1 MHAGVTTAGATAEA
15 APPERR
21 ERPLRAGQAAPPVPV
36 LAAEDLHLAYRR
48 GSTTIEVLR
57 SAAFTA
63 GPGEVLAVVGRSGSG
78 KSSLL
83 HVAGLLAVADR
94 GRVVLEGMDLTGID
108 ARGRAEWRR
117 RRIGFVFQTFQLLG
131 GLSAAENVALPLV
144 LDGQDR
150 RQAIERARLTLHSVG
165 LAARA
170 DHRPSELSGGEA
182 QRVAIARALVGRP
195 SVVLADE
202 PTGSLD
208 ATSAT
213 EVLDVLTE
221 QVRERACT
229 TVIVTHDPTIAER
242 ADRVLE
248 MRDGVLV

>member
-1 MHAGVTTAGATAEA
+1 
-15 APPERR
+15 
-21 ERPLRAGQAAPPVPV
+21 
-36 LAAEDLHLAYRR
+36 
-48 GSTTIEVLR
+48 
-57 SAAFTA
+57 
-63 GPGEVLAVVGRSGSG
+63 
-78 KSSLL
+78 
-83 HVAGLLAVADR
+83 
-94 GRVVLEGMDLTGID
+94 
-108 ARGRAEWRR
+108 
-117 RRIGFVFQTFQLLG
+117 
-131 GLSAAENVALPLV
+131 
-144 LDGQDR
+144 
-150 RQAIERARLTLHSVG
+150 VG

>member
-1 MHAGVTTAGATAEA
+1 VSTGATITGTEHVA
-15 APPERR
+15 
-21 ERPLRAGQAAPPVPV
+21 RAPV
-36 LAAEDLHLAYRR
+36 LVADDLHLAYQR
-48 GSTTIEVLR
+48 GTTTIEVLR
-57 SAAFTA
+57 GAGFTA
-63 GPGEVLAVVGRSGSG
+63 AQGEVLAVVGRSGSG

-94 GRVVLEGMDLTGID
+94 GRVVLEGTDLTGAD
-108 ARGRAEWRR
+108 ARARAEWRR

-131 GLSAAENVALPLV
+131 GLSALENVALPLV
-144 LDGQDR
+144 LDGHGR
-150 RQAIERARLTLHSVG
+150 RAAAREAHRALQAVG
-165 LAARA
+165 LAHRA
-170 DHRPSELSGGEA
+170 EHRPGELSGGEA

-208 ATSAT
+208 ATSAA

-229 TVIVTHDPTIAER
+229 TVIVTHDPAIADR

-248 MRDGVLV
+248 MTDGVLV